1 MADFG
6 ARLGLALLSAF
17 VALEPRYIYLA
28 GAIGFLITRVGMHL
42 PTYTILRSCP
52 ENIMLFHVFT
62 VFLYTFSFSGM
73 IVIAVFLGIFRTL
86 IHVPV
91 SLIYAG
97 HLPPER
103 LIKCDRIFF
112 CKKMFH

>member
-1 MADFG
+1 MIVATGTVADFAG
-6 ARLGLALLSAF
+6 RIGLALLSAF
-17 VALEPRYIYLA
+17 FALEPRYIYLA
-28 GAIGFLITRVGMHL
+28 GAMGFLITRFGMHL
-42 PTYTILRSCP
+42 RAYTAIWSYS
-52 ENIMLFHVFT
+52 ENIISFRVFT

-103 LIKCDRIFF
+103 
-112 CKKMFH
+112 